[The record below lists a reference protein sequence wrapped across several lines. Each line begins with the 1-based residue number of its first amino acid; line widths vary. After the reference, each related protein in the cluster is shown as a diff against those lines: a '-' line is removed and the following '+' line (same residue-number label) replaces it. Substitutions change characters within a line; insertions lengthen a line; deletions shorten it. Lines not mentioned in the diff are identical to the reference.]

1 MRFVKMQGLGND
13 FVVIESVMVPEPDA
27 VARICDRHR
36 GIGADGLLVVS
47 RSGDDIEMG
56 YWNSDG
62 SPAEMCGNGLRC
74 VARFALDRGLVNG
87 SEFDVLTPAGRR
99 QVRVVSDGRIEAE
112 IGTAWVEGEVQVD
125 GASFTRVDVGNPHAV
140 TIVDDPESVNVET
153 RGRDLQGHPE
163 FPQGVNVEFVALEG
177 RDAIRLRVWERGV
190 GETLACGTG
199 MVAAAAVARAQA
211 GADRITVHVPGGS
224 AEVRFVGDTG
234 WLTGPAEYVFE
245 GEWPQGL

>member
-13 FVVIESVMVPEPDA
+13 FVMIEGALVPEPDA
-27 VARICDRHR
+27 VARICDRHH
-36 GIGADGLLVVS
+36 GVGADGLLVVS

-74 VARFALDRGLVNG
+74 VARFALDRGLVDG

-99 QVRVVSDGRIEAE
+99 RVRAVSDGRIEAE
-112 IGTAWVEGEVQVD
+112 IGRARIEGDVQVD
-125 GASFTRVDVGNPHAV
+125 GASFTRVDVGNAHAV
-140 TIVDDPESVNVET
+140 AVVDDPELVDVEA

-163 FPQGVNVEFVALEG
+163 FPQGVNVEFVAVEG

-199 MVAAAAVARAQA
+199 MVAAAAVAREQT

-224 AEVRFVGDTG
+224 AEVRFVSDTG

-245 GEWPQGL
+245 GEWPQVL